1 MEVKSMARVNAQ
13 QWLDKWGRR
22 TTAAIPDILSGVDRT
37 TKDPGALA
45 AAARPLWVA
54 RMTDPATA
62 DAWASN
68 VSRVGAA
75 NWKNAVKAKTPQ
87 RLASG
92 IAQAQATKVARITA
106 TLSAVD
112 AAVADANA
120 TPRGDITQN
129 LQRANTFALSMSKRA
144 PRRTGG

>member
-1 MEVKSMARVNAQ
+1 
-13 QWLDKWGRR
+13 
-22 TTAAIPDILSGVDRT
+22 
-37 TKDPGALA
+37 
-45 AAARPLWVA
+45 
-54 RMTDPATA
+54 MTDPATA

-120 TPRGDITQN
+120 TPRGDITAN